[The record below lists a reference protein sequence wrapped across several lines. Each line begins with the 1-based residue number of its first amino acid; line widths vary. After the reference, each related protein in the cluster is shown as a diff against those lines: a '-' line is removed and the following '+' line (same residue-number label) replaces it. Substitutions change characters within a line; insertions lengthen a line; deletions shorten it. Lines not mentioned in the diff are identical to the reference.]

1 MWLYQSSFS
10 SLLCLSVGVTYHIFA
25 FSNDVALNKLHGYF
39 CSAGHYLQSSVQ
51 RVSLPAWQ
59 INAHAVLLG
68 VANFP
73 SSKLY
78 PQLLENIC
86 FLKVKVCVHLE
97 FITDEDWRQRMMY
110 LRWHGSLGAKL
121 ELRSSSPESPPL
133 SLLPA
138 SSENWEW
145 VLLARDVR
153 GPEGVTG
160 RWMWCGWWGCVLF
173 PLLGLSN
180 LALELPD
187 DLREV

>member
-1 MWLYQSSFS
+1 MWLYQSLFS
-10 SLLCLSVGVTYHIFA
+10 SLLCPSVWVACHIFA

-51 RVSLPAWQ
+51 GVSLPAWQ

-86 FLKVKVCVHLE
+86 FLKVKVCVHFEL
-97 FITDEDWRQRMMY
+97 ITDEDWRQRMMY
-110 LRWHGSLGAKL
+110 LMMFGSLGAKL

-138 SSENWEW
+138 SSKNWEW
-145 VLLARDVR
+145 FSYKGGPWPSRGSSRQVDVMWLV
-153 GPEGVTG
+153 GVCLVSTAG
-160 RWMWCGWWGCVLF
+160 FKQSCPG
-173 PLLGLSN
+173 
-180 LALELPD
+180 AT
-187 DLREV
+187 